1 MIVWLLL
8 LVLAIA
14 SPVRAQ
20 SMTEIY
26 IESEKEKIVALRGE
40 LHTLAQREPKTDEE
54 LYRMGRILQEI
65 KVIQGRI
72 RTLEEDIKM
81 KAQQQ

>member
-1 MIVWLLL
+1 MVVWLLC

-26 IESEKEKIVALRGE
+26 IESEKEKVVALREE
-40 LHTLAQREPKTDEE
+40 LHTLAQREPKTDED
-54 LYRMGRILQEI
+54 LYRMGRLLQEI

-72 RTLEEDIKM
+72 KTLEDDIKM

>member
-1 MIVWLLL
+1 MRAWLLV

-26 IESEKEKIVALRGE
+26 IESEKEKIVALRE
-40 LHTLAQREPKTDEE
+40 EFHTLAQREPKTDEE
-54 LYRMGRILQEI
+54 LYRMGRLLQEI

-72 RTLEEDIKM
+72 KSLEDDIKM